1 MDMNNSN
8 INRKD
13 NKSHIGNQS
22 HTPLPEWRQT
32 SLSGMPVVK
41 SSYRKW
47 CSLIAGWLVVIG
59 VALGAGLN
67 HGRCSAVTL
76 PVKSADSSLICQAP
90 DSICVD
96 SVLASVKVLA
106 EIDNSMPKSFRNTQK
121 NQILYAEYLR
131 PVAQILA
138 KEERPLRVLQI
149 GDSHVAGKVFPNTLE
164 STLSKYLGKAYSP
177 VDGKGVWFDYIAKN
191 GATNQT
197 LITNQYMTRFAQQRP
212 DLVILSLGTNEAHSF
227 RYSES
232 QHRKNLTQFLEKLK
246 SNCPN
251 AVVLM
256 TTPPGDYLSYSQVT
270 YRRNS
275 AHRKVRQ
282 IRRTRKPNPMSGK
295 CAAFIVQIGGENQM
309 PVWDM
314 YSICGG
320 EDLAQRNWVS
330 SHYMRPDRIHFVPAG
345 YSLQGKILGEALV
358 NSLTQFKF

>member
-8 INRKD
+8 KIQKD
-13 NKSHIGNQS
+13 SRSHLGHLS
-22 HTPLPEWRQT
+22 HTPLPEWQQT
-32 SLSGMPVVK
+32 SFSGMPVLK
-41 SSYRKW
+41 CSCRKW
-47 CSLIAGWLVVIG
+47 CALIAGWIVVIG

-67 HGRCSAVTL
+67 HGRCSETSHSVR
-76 PVKSADSSLICQAP
+76 SSDSSINNLMADTLCA
-90 DSICVD
+90 DD
-96 SVLASVKVLA
+96 GLDSVKVLA
-106 EIDNSMPKSFRNTQK
+106 KIDNSMPKTFRNTRK

-164 STLSKYLGKAYSP
+164 STLSKYLGRAYSP
-177 VDGKGVWFDYIAKN
+177 VTGRGIWFDYIAKN

-197 LITNQYMTRFAQQRP
+197 LITNQYMNLFAQQHP

-232 QHRKNLTQFLEKLK
+232 LHRKNLTLFLEKLK

-256 TTPPGDYLSYSQVT
+256 TTPPGDYLSYSHVT

-275 AHRKVRQ
+275 ADRKVRQ
-282 IRRTRKPNPMSGK
+282 VRRTHKPNPMSSK
-295 CAAFIVQIGGENQM
+295 CAAFIVQIGEEHQM

-314 YSICGG
+314 YTICGG
-320 EDLAQRNWVS
+320 PDLAQHNWVS

-358 NSLTQFKF
+358 NSLLQFKF